1 MELKDI
7 IKDDWK
13 VIDDFP
19 RYLISNRGE
28 VFSITS
34 NKVLR
39 VSINKGYAKVVL
51 CNNATG
57 NNKTIE
63 VHRLVAKAFVNNP
76 NPNEFV
82 QVNHK
87 DENTLNNNANN
98 LEWCTA
104 KYNSNYG
111 NRNKNLANY
120 FAPIVQVDCFN
131 NRLRIF
137 KNNQCA
143 ANYCNCSHSA
153 ISKCRTG
160 RNSTCAGYKWKSPTF
175 VEAAKLREVIQK
187 DEDVLYINL

>member
-39 VSINKGYAKVVL
+39 VGINKGYAKVVL
-51 CNNATG
+51 CNSATG

-111 NRNKNLANY
+111 NRNKKLANY

-137 KNNQCA
+137 KTINVLLITVIVHIAQYLNVVLVVIVLVQDI
-143 ANYCNCSHSA
+143 NGNLLLLL
-153 ISKCRTG
+153 
-160 RNSTCAGYKWKSPTF
+160 
-175 VEAAKLREVIQK
+175 KL
-187 DEDVLYINL
+187 LN

>member
-39 VSINKGYAKVVL
+39 VGINKGYAKVVL
-51 CNNATG
+51 CNSATG

-63 VHRLVAKAFVNNP
+63 IHRLVAKAFVNNP

-104 KYNSNYG
+104 SYNANYG
-111 NRNKNLANY
+111 TRTIRMAQTQGHSIKA
-120 FAPIVQVDCFN
+120 
-131 NRLRIF
+131 F
-137 KNNQCA
+137 KNGVLVGTFYSQ
-143 ANYCNCSHSA
+143 
-153 ISKCRTG
+153 SKCARELNISQPGVNRAVRGLQKTVG
-160 RNSTCAGYKWKSPTF
+160 GYTF
-175 VEAAKLREVIQK
+175 EYDI
-187 DEDVLYINL
+187 